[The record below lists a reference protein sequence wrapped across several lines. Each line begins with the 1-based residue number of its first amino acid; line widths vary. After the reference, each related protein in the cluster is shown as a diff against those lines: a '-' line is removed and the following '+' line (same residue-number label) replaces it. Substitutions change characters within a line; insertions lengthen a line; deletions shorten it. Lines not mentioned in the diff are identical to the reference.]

1 MRPRKLQRH
10 LPSCVYLRHGAY
22 WYVKRGKWTRLGA
35 DLDSSLAE
43 YARLQDQ
50 KLGGMQALIEE
61 AMPVILAG
69 KAATT
74 IKQYKQVALKL
85 QDILAEFSPHQVTPR
100 DVAQIRRGL
109 TETPAIANR
118 ALTVLK
124 MVFNYALDEQ
134 LVATNPCVGIKRL
147 HLEARTRRISPG
159 EFRAIQSKAPALLSV
174 VMDLCYATGQRIGDV
189 LKIARADISDAG
201 IFIEQQK
208 TKKRLMLGWTPD
220 LQDAVARARELH
232 GNVSHLYLLGSRPPN
247 YHQLHKQWTK
257 ACVAAGVEDANLH
270 DLRAMSGT
278 DASAQGIDAQQLLGH
293 TDAATTRLYLRDK
306 IVPVVTGP
314 TMKRA
319 KG

>member
-1 MRPRKLQRH
+1 MRPRKQQRH
-10 LPSCVYLRHGAY
+10 LPSCVYQRHGAY

-43 YARLQDQ
+43 YARLQQ
-50 KLGGMQALIEE
+50 HKLGGMQALIEE
-61 AMPVILAG
+61 ALPTILAK
-69 KAATT
+69 KAQTT
-74 IKQYKQVALKL
+74 VKQYKHVAVRL
-85 QDILAEFSPHQVTPR
+85 QDILAEFAPHQVTPR
-100 DVAQIRRGL
+100 DVAQIRRSL
-109 TETPAIANR
+109 ADTPAIANR

-124 MVFNYALDEQ
+124 MVFDYALDEQ

-147 HLEARTRRISPG
+147 QLDARTRRISPG
-159 EFRAIQSKAPALLSV
+159 EFQAIQSKAAPMLSV

-189 LKIARADISDAG
+189 LKIARTDIADDG

-208 TKKRLMLGWTPD
+208 TKKRLVLAWTPD
-220 LQDAVARARELH
+220 LKAAVARARELH

-247 YHQLHKQWTK
+247 YHMVRKQWLK
-257 ACVAAGVEDANLH
+257 ACQAAGIKDANLH
-270 DLRAMSGT
+270 DLRAMAGT

-306 IVPVVTGP
+306 VVPVVTGP